1 MSTAQIPVKYIGRR
15 PHWEGTLYNVKLRFD
30 MGQTRPLPE
39 ALALKF
45 LTHTDTFQRDPEYQ
59 FTPKTVE
66 QETQE
71 ALAESNE
78 RVQAQ
83 QEANQE
89 LQDVLENVAIME
101 REQLAQVASRYG
113 RKLDGRRSVDSL
125 RADVKQMINL
135 HGLT

>member
-71 ALAESNE
+71 ALAEANE

>member
-15 PHWEGTLYNVKLRFD
+15 PHWEGMLYNVKLRFD
-30 MGQTRPLPE
+30 AGQTRPLPE
-39 ALALKF
+39 ALALKY
-45 LTHTDTFQRDPEYQ
+45 LTHTDTFQRDPDYQ
-59 FTPKTVE
+59 FTPKSVE

-71 ALAESNE
+71 ALAEANE

-89 LQDVLENVAIME
+89 LQEVLENVAIME

>member
-39 ALALKF
+39 ALALKY
-45 LTHTDTFQRDPEYQ
+45 LTHTDTFQRDPDYQ
-59 FTPKTVE
+59 FTPKSVE

-71 ALAESNE
+71 ALAEANE

-89 LQDVLENVAIME
+89 LQEVLENVAIME

>member
-71 ALAESNE
+71 ALAEANE

-89 LQDVLENVAIME
+89 LQEVLENVAIME

>member
-15 PHWEGTLYNVKLRFD
+15 SHWEGTLYSVKLRFD

-39 ALALKF
+39 ALALKY
-45 LTHTDTFQRDPEYQ
+45 LTHTDTFQRDPDYQ
-59 FTPKTVE
+59 FTPKSVE

-71 ALAESNE
+71 ALAEANE

-89 LQDVLENVAIME
+89 LQEVLENVAIME